1 MTDKGWIVTS
11 NTITSSAAANNDEGQ
26 NDTSVYA
33 RLYTENVKNPTHYD
47 KDGNGVVLSV
57 VKSVFSKREHCYT
70 LFASKEDAE
79 NYFGLTRI
87 E

>member
-1 MTDKGWIVTS
+1 MTNKGWTVTS

-33 RLYTENVKNPTHYD
+33 RLETENVKNPTHYD

-57 VKSVFSKREHCYT
+57 VKSVFSKREHYYT